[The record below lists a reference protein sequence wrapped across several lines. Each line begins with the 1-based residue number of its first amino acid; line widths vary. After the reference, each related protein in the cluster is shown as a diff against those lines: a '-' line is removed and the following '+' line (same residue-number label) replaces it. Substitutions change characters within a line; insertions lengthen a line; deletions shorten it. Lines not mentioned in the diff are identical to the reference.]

1 MAQKTKAQQIH
12 KNKETGDAWENLVR
26 SEFDRTIPHNYSEQ
40 QAHGANR
47 FDFALEDSGGDQFA
61 IVEVK
66 SGSWHDKA
74 QADGFVDL
82 AENTRAKVL
91 VTVGDQQKFD
101 KGVCEVIDR
110 AEQQGRITHINVPPD
125 QMEKFAD
132 LSKQWTDKV
141 DAIPNRDCPELGKEF
156 KATWEKVQSAE
167 VKQATAATVQP
178 HTQVSTDAASS
189 WPSQQPG
196 LALSQS
202 RYQPS
207 PTQPASSPPTALS
220 QQPGLAL
227 SQPRNYTSPA
237 QPASSPSTAH
247 AQQPGLALSQPRNYT
262 PPAQPASS
270 PSTVQAQ
277 QPGTVL
283 SSHQQG
289 QPPSAT
295 PAVPAATAQPS
306 PVSPLGV
313 IKFK

>member
-1 MAQKTKAQQIH
+1 MTQKTKAQQIQE
-12 KNKETGDAWENLVR
+12 NKEHGDAWENLVR

-74 QADGFVDL
+74 QADGFVNL

-101 KGVCEVIDR
+101 KGVREVIDR
-110 AEQQGRITHINVPPD
+110 AEQQGRITHVNVPPD
-125 QMEKFAD
+125 RMEKFAD
-132 LSKQWTDKV
+132 LSEQWVDKV
-141 DAIPNRDCPELGKEF
+141 DAISNRDCPELGKEF
-156 KATWEKVQSAE
+156 KATWEKAQSAE
-167 VKQATAATVQP
+167 VKQATASVVQP
-178 HTQVSTDAASS
+178 HTQISTDAASS
-189 WPSQQPG
+189 SQ
-196 LALSQS
+196 
-202 RYQPS
+202 
-207 PTQPASSPPTALS
+207 S

-227 SQPRNYTSPA
+227 SQPRNHTPPA
-237 QPASSPSTAH
+237 QPTPSPSTAQ
-247 AQQPGLALSQPRNYT
+247 AQQPGLALSQPRDHT
-262 PPAQPASS
+262 PPAQPVSS
-270 PSTVQAQ
+270 PSTFQTQ

-289 QPPSAT
+289 QLPPVT
-295 PAVPAATAQPS
+295 PAVPATAAQPS
-306 PVSPLGV
+306 PVSPLGA

>member
-1 MAQKTKAQQIH
+1 MAQKTKAQQIQA
-12 KNKETGDAWENLVR
+12 NKEHGDAWENLVR
-26 SEFDRTIPHNYSEQ
+26 SEFDKTIPHNYSEQ
-40 QAHGANR
+40 QAHGSNR

-74 QADGFVDL
+74 QAEGFVNL

-207 PTQPASSPPTALS
+207 LAQPAPSPPTALS

-227 SQPRNYTSPA
+227 SQPRY
-237 QPASSPSTAH
+237 H
-247 AQQPGLALSQPRNYT
+247 T

-283 SSHQQG
+283 SSHQQA
-289 QPPSAT
+289 AT
-295 PAVPAATAQPS
+295 PAVPAATAQPA
-306 PVSPLGV
+306 PVSPLGA

>member
-1 MAQKTKAQQIH
+1 MEKIAMAQKTKAQQIH

-26 SEFDRTIPHNYSEQ
+26 SEFDRAIPHNYSEQ

-207 PTQPASSPPTALS
+207 
-220 QQPGLAL
+220 LA
-227 SQPRNYTSPA
+227 
-237 QPASSPSTAH
+237 
-247 AQQPGLALSQPRNYT
+247 
-262 PPAQPASS
+262 
-270 PSTVQAQ
+270 
-277 QPGTVL
+277 
-283 SSHQQG
+283 
-289 QPPSAT
+289 
-295 PAVPAATAQPS
+295 
-306 PVSPLGV
+306 
-313 IKFK
+313 